1 MGLAGLVLISDEE
14 SEQLLLPKQWGS
26 MTYR

>member
-14 SEQLLLPKQWGS
+14 SERLLLPKLWGS
-26 MTYR
+26 MMYR